1 MQGRGREILFGTER
15 RHERYSGDSRY
26 VAGAGSVSREE
37 LRKQR
42 WVDINAG
49 TALVVLGAKRVGSGD
64 NVERRAGGVW
74 WEQLHGCHEDAWR
87 GLGSTD
93 IL

>member
-1 MQGRGREILFGTER
+1 M
-15 RHERYSGDSRY
+15 
-26 VAGAGSVSREE
+26 SREE

-93 IL
+93 ILQVSQARYPTALVS